1 MKNQSVETWQVA
13 SSSTSLFSPLH
24 LVRFFLVILCSVLH
38 QDKWVIALLEM
49 RQATPEPHC
58 VLQLG
63 APSSTEQGENQQGL
77 GVMSQR
83 GWEVTWTQAAGSSN
97 GPTSFLILT
106 LFKALKG
113 RCSNK
118 PCNSLE
124 LKYFSGPFLVGKQ
137 APYGLLQVL
146 R

>member
-49 RQATPEPHC
+49 RQATPEPRC
-58 VLQLG
+58 VLQPG
-63 APSSTEQGENQQGL
+63 APSSTEQGENQQGRR
-77 GVMSQR
+77 VMSQR
-83 GWEVTWTQAAGSSN
+83 GWEVTWSQAAGSSN
-97 GPTSFLILT
+97 GAKSLILT

-124 LKYFSGPFLVGKQ
+124 LRYFSGPF
-137 APYGLLQVL
+137 
-146 R
+146 